1 MSQVKIVPSVL
12 RAEIEE
18 GMKLI
23 PLAEKYNL
31 PIVQMKAVLKQ
42 LGLQIRR
49 FHLPKFIIVDE
60 EAELEPTP
68 LEVLIEEAKTIEV
81 ITPLPDLTDMNAIA
95 AATAV
100 VVPVTEPTLVAFE
113 AEKAEEVIDEPIEL
127 ASTEDLFDFSEETPS
142 FMSDELDMPA
152 EEVAQEDAEIE
163 FEL

>member
-31 PIVQMKAVLKQ
+31 PVIQMKAVLKQ

-68 LEVLIEEAKTIEV
+68 LEVLIEEAKAENTTDLNTETPAAV
-81 ITPLPDLTDMNAIA
+81 I
-95 AATAV
+95 
-100 VVPVTEPTLVAFE
+100 VPVTEPTLVAFE
-113 AEKAEEVIDEPIEL
+113 AEKAEEVITEPIEL
-127 ASTEDLFDFSEETPS
+127 ASTEDLFDFSEKTPS
-142 FMSDELDMPA
+142 FMSDELDMPV
-152 EEVAQEDAEIE
+152 EEATQEDAEIE